1 MDYTFAPLYVRIIY
15 LILLGIVCS
24 VIIYILTN
32 KENKFLKIIHP
43 TIIIVGFAIACSI
56 IIYHLINPQIKT
68 ITCTYQTN
76 ERSGNLNP
84 FSSDCV
90 FLHNGE
96 KLYIELDALTR
107 KMVVENNME
116 LKEGSTYTVTYE
128 ERENLILGIK
138 K

>member
-1 MDYTFAPLYVRIIY
+1 MDYTFAPLYVRIIFY
-15 LILLGIVCS
+15 ALLGIACAFIFYIFTKKQKKIINILAP
-24 VIIYILTN
+24 VIII
-32 KENKFLKIIHP
+32 
-43 TIIIVGFAIACSI
+43 TIFAMACSSF
-56 IIYHLINPQIKT
+56 IYHLINPQIKT

-116 LKEGSTYTVTYE
+116 LKEGATYTVTYE
-128 ERENLILGIK
+128 ERENLILSIK
-138 K
+138 E

>member
-15 LILLGIVCS
+15 LILLGIICS

-116 LKEGSTYTVTYE
+116 LQEGSTYTVTYE